1 MGTFATV
8 LGRSKY
14 FCKME
19 GENKLQINMDDKKP
33 LKTFKQNRFLQKYQ
47 FIVFIINLTNI

>member
-1 MGTFATV
+1 
-8 LGRSKY
+8 
-14 FCKME
+14 ME